1 MISAR
6 ATRIRSAILDVE
18 PLWLTFADVCEIH
31 DDQLSRFGG
40 LAGTKDDNLV
50 HSAVAAPRNLFLYE
64 DEGDALVLAIK
75 LCVALAKNHG
85 FNDGNKR
92 TAAVAMIEF
101 LAIDGYDLLIP
112 DDEPDAPLL
121 GRWVEQAVI
130 GELNTLQ
137 LYDRLKHFVQERD
150 D

>member
-1 MISAR
+1 MR
-6 ATRIRSAILDVE
+6 ATRIRSATLGVE
-18 PLWLTFADVCEIH
+18 PTWLTFADVRDIH
-31 DDQLSRFGG
+31 DDQLGRFGG
-40 LAGTKDDNLV
+40 LAGVKDDNLI

-64 DEGDALVLAIK
+64 EEEDVLVLAIK

-101 LAIDGYDLLIP
+101 LAVNGYDLLIP
-112 DDEPDAPLL
+112 DDEPDAPIL
-121 GRWVEQAVI
+121 GRWVEQAVT
-130 GELNTLQ
+130 GELDSLQ
-137 LYDRLKHFVQERD
+137 IYDRLEHFVQARD